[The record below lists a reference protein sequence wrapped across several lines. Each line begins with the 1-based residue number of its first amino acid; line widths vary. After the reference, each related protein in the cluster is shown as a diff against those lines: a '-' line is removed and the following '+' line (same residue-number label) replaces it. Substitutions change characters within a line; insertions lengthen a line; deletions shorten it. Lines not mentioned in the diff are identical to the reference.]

1 MGTCSTY
8 LSQEFYTS
16 TIVPFD
22 DRFGVVV
29 RIEQVIVGSIP
40 LQHMKMSVCTRRL
53 GLHTRP
59 LGSFAVDGIN
69 SDVR

>member
-16 TIVPFD
+16 TI
-22 DRFGVVV
+22 VVV